1 MKERI
6 KLLVEG
12 GKASPGPATAPRL
25 AAAGIDIGRVFE
37 EINKKT
43 ADYAGLRVPVVI
55 EIDSETKSY
64 EIMVGLPPVSSLLK
78 KELGV
83 ERARVGEEEK
93 AKGISVVG
101 DLKME
106 QVVSIAR
113 LKLKSMG
120 AKGLKAAVK
129 SVIGT
134 AVSMPVTIEGRDPR
148 DVLRE
153 VEEGKWDELIKA

>member
-1 MKERI
+1 MRERI

-12 GKASPGPATAPRL
+12 GKASPGPATAPKL
-25 AAAGIDIGRVFE
+25 AAAGINIAEVFE

-43 ADYAGLRVPVVI
+43 AEYAGLRVPVTI
-55 EIDSETKSY
+55 EIESETKSY
-64 EIMVGLPPVSSLLK
+64 EIRVGLPPVSSLLK

-83 ERARVGEEEK
+83 ERARVTDEEK
-93 AKGISVVG
+93 AKGVSVVG

-106 QVVSIAR
+106 QVVKIAR
-113 LKLKSMG
+113 LKLESMG
-120 AKGLKAAVK
+120 AKNLKAAVK

-134 AVSMPVTIEGRDPR
+134 AVSMPITIEGRDPR
-148 DVLRE
+148 DLLKE